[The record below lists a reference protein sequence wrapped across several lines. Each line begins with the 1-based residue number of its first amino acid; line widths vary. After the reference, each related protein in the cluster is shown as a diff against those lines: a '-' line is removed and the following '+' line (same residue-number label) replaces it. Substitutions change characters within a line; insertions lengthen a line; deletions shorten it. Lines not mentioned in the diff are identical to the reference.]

1 MLFCEKF
8 VAFEYPV
15 RSRQDFI
22 GCTSGWAILNVEG
35 RVHYESSAMLRI
47 LFCFTLISS
56 GVSKQHNCPVE
67 EQQICVLGAESGA
80 TVHSREHLRIRFKSL
95 HSGCEADVGFGF
107 LHSQHSEC

>member
-1 MLFCEKF
+1 MRLSASNRSSLNNESSCTELCFQAHLRAPVTNDSFQKHNRNELFLDRPDTLRWKRMLFCEKF

-47 LFCFTLISS
+47 LF
-56 GVSKQHNCPVE
+56 
-67 EQQICVLGAESGA
+67 
-80 TVHSREHLRIRFKSL
+80 
-95 HSGCEADVGFGF
+95 
-107 LHSQHSEC
+107 